1 MALGRERKNQVIRR
15 LGDSKRLAATKG
27 LLGKHWYFPSWARFE
42 GVLKVTL
49 SLAKVQVH

>member
-1 MALGRERKNQVIRR
+1 MLIVKYRGGTWRDGSRVK
-15 LGDSKRLAATKG
+15 S